1 MTRSLFALGAL
12 ALAGC
17 GATTWPVTGT
27 VVFPDGEPVRSGVV
41 EFAPAEG
48 GPAARGPIAADG
60 SFALATGGRPGALA
74 GKYRVVVVQFAVA
87 DGAPKHTRPHAHAT
101 VPRAVHGK
109 YRSFETSGLERVVEA
124 RDGNVFEIV
133 VEPGR

>member
-1 MTRSLFALGAL
+1 MTRHLFAVA
-12 ALAGC
+12 AVAIAGC
-17 GATTWPVTGT
+17 GATTWPVTGK

-48 GPAARGPIAADG
+48 GPAARGTIAADG
-60 SFALATGGRPGALA
+60 SFALATGGRPGAAA

-87 DGAPKHTRPHAHAT
+87 DGAAKHTRPHAHAA
-101 VPRAVHGK
+101 VPRAVHGR

-124 RDGNVFEIV
+124 RDGNDFRIE
-133 VEPGR
+133 VEAGR